1 LNDDGEGVCR
11 NDNRQLPDGSP
22 SRDAITLGNQIATR
36 EWWSKGAHELDLLTS
51 QVVVREAG
59 IGDPTA
65 AQERLK
71 ILATIPK
78 LVATDGALMLARQLV
93 EDGALPEKAAEDAL
107 HIAIAVVNAVD
118 FQVTWNCRHIANPE
132 TRKRIDQCCR
142 LAGYEPVIIC
152 TPLELLGE

>member
-1 LNDDGEGVCR
+1 MMAKAYVETTIVSYLTA
-11 NDNRQLPDGSP
+11 PP

-59 IGDPTA
+59 KGDPTA

-78 LVATDGALMLARQLV
+78 LEATDGALMLARQLV

-118 FQVTWNCRHIANPE
+118 F
-132 TRKRIDQCCR
+132 
-142 LAGYEPVIIC
+142 
-152 TPLELLGE
+152 LGRVDEFSGS